1 MHRCGGAVRYRPL
14 ISDRSADVNA
24 FRYSFDGLRAQSH
37 DARRIVTRS
46 GSACKPVHGELLNW
60 AKITMPHATV
70 PATSDRPTANAG
82 LAGLFGAERFEKE
95 LLVERRLGVRAA
107 MKRQEKKKK

>member
-1 MHRCGGAVRYRPL
+1 
-14 ISDRSADVNA
+14 
-24 FRYSFDGLRAQSH
+24 
-37 DARRIVTRS
+37 
-46 GSACKPVHGELLNW
+46 
-60 AKITMPHATV
+60 MPHATV

-107 MKRQEKKKK
+107 MKRQEEKKK

>member
-1 MHRCGGAVRYRPL
+1 MLTAL
-14 ISDRSADVNA
+14 MTLLATLSSIFRSRAALELENVA
-24 FRYSFDGLRAQSH
+24 LR
-37 DARRIVTRS
+37 
-46 GSACKPVHGELLNW
+46 VHGELLNW
-60 AKITMPHATV
+60 AKITMPLATV

-107 MKRQEKKKK
+107 LKRQEKKEK